1 MIINTSF
8 PNPAHARAFINSK
21 HKQTVALLG
30 ANSRYSII
38 PDTDSPTVRDGNV
51 LPADAI
57 SRRSSKL
64 VLGQEVHADNYIIKR
79 IKWAQRGIGASS
91 LLDLTLGQLVNSNFL
106 FTLRLLLVPL

>member
-1 MIINTSF
+1 MHVRGDIV
-8 PNPAHARAFINSK
+8 RSK
-21 HKQTVALLG
+21 DV
-30 ANSRYSII
+30 I

-64 VLGQEVHADNYIIKR
+64 VLGKEVHADNYIDKR

-91 LLDLTLGQLVNSNFL
+91 CLTLLYSWSTCQQQLFVYPYDCF
-106 FTLRLLLVPL
+106 